1 MLLNSIDMIMM
12 MTHNTNRIAMPQMD
26 TQITIKNTPLT
37 IIKIEE
43 IIKGRIL
50 DNR

>member
-12 MTHNTNRIAMPQMD
+12 KIHNTNKMAMPRMD